1 MISDDDLRYS
11 EQRLLLGG
19 ILALEVAMSR
29 EEERLVTVLTVGD
42 GGQIAHASS
51 ILEEAGI
58 PYFEKGGISH
68 RLGIYLFNASARFVE
83 IQVRAVDIPAARKAL
98 IEGGMKPD

>member
-1 MISDDDLRYS
+1 MEDD
-11 EQRLLLGG
+11 Q
-19 ILALEVAMSR
+19 
-29 EEERLVTVLTVGD
+29 RLVTVLTTGD

-58 PYFEKGGISH
+58 PYFEKGGVSR

-83 IQVRAVDIPAARKAL
+83 IQVRSADVAAARKLLAD
-98 IEGGMKPD
+98 GGLQPD

>member
-1 MISDDDLRYS
+1 MDERTNEDD
-11 EQRLLLGG
+11 Q
-19 ILALEVAMSR
+19 
-29 EEERLVTVLTVGD
+29 RLVTVLTAGD

-58 PYFEKGGISH
+58 PYFEKGGASR

-83 IQVRAVDIPAARKAL
+83 IQVKLKDVASARKLLAD
-98 IEGGMKPD
+98 GGLKPD

>member
-1 MISDDDLRYS
+1 MSNEILMREARNGSWYTHPMDERTNEDDS
-11 EQRLLLGG
+11 
-19 ILALEVAMSR
+19 
-29 EEERLVTVLTVGD
+29 RLVTVLTAGN

-58 PYFEKGGISH
+58 PYFEKGGVSR

-83 IQVRAVDIPAARKAL
+83 FQTAHVDAATARKLLAKNGL
-98 IEGGMKPD
+98 KPD

>member
-1 MISDDDLRYS
+1 MEDD
-11 EQRLLLGG
+11 Q
-19 ILALEVAMSR
+19 
-29 EEERLVTVLTVGD
+29 RLVTVLTAGD

-58 PYFEKGGISH
+58 LYFEKGGISR

-83 IQVRAVDIPAARKAL
+83 FQVRLTDIESARKLLA
-98 IEGGMKPD
+98 EGGLKPD

>member
-1 MISDDDLRYS
+1 MEDD
-11 EQRLLLGG
+11 Q
-19 ILALEVAMSR
+19 
-29 EEERLVTVLTVGD
+29 RLVTVLTAGD

-58 PYFEKGGISH
+58 PYFEKGGISR

-83 IQVRAVDIPAARKAL
+83 FQVRLTDIESARKLLA
-98 IEGGMKPD
+98 EGGLKPD